1 MDNKYLL
8 KEPTPYQLGIV
19 FSLYRFQSRENR
31 VIFTHSDRYF
41 LEQIKNLFIGNIEK
55 YTVKSSMSVR
65 YRLITR
71 PCKILAKYF
80 EKDELLE
87 KNLTTL
93 PKLKDYH
100 DFLRAYIEVN
110 GILYF
115 KYYYKERN
123 NYYEFKH
130 RIRLTANENILK
142 QIREKL
148 MIDIGININP
158 ARKIHKTSTGMALMI
173 SKIDTLKKIYNAY
186 KDDEEKYKNFWNT
199 FSEYLNME
207 HEKEKYINVNG
218 KR

>member
-19 FSLYRFQSRENR
+19 FSLYRFQNKKNR
-31 VIFTHSDRYF
+31 VIFTHSNRYF

-55 YTVKSSMSVR
+55 YTVKPSMSVR
-65 YRLITR
+65 YRLIIC
-71 PCKILAKYF
+71 PCKALTKYF
-80 EKDELLE
+80 KENELLE

-115 KYYYKERN
+115 KYYHKEHN
-123 NYYEFKH
+123 NYEFKH
-130 RIRLTANENILK
+130 RLKLTANENILK
-142 QIREKL
+142 QIRENL

-158 ARKIHKTSTGMALMI
+158 ASKIHKTSTGMALII
-173 SKIDTLKKIYNAY
+173 SKINTLKKIYNAY